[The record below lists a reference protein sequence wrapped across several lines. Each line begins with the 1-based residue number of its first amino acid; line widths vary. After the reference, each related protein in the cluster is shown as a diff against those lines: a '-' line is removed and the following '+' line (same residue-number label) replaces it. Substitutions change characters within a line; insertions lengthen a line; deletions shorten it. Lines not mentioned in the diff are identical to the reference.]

1 MKYPR
6 LFPVAARLA
15 LTSLLILLASCSSGN
30 QSAVSSTPAPASQ
43 WVVAWGNSPENGDLS
58 GENGGGTNASF
69 RFFFYPTV
77 AGTQERVHFSNYF
90 GTTPITIGSA
100 RLSVATT
107 QPAIDPT
114 HDASLTF
121 NGSPS
126 VTIAP
131 GQSVVSDSVNIT
143 YTFGQKMA
151 VSMYLSGTFGP
162 LTQHDSQVITNY
174 VTAAGA
180 GDTTTDSAGASYT
193 SPNTEWYLLSGMD
206 VYGPYQGTVA
216 LLGSSTIDGH
226 ASNYGNQNAY
236 PVANNPVAGQDNDRP
251 SDWLARQ
258 LNAAGYNMG
267 VLNAGILGDAAG
279 VVPNVSEPGQP
290 GEQRIARDV
299 LTQPG
304 IKTVIIYLGQVDL
317 RLGSCGD
324 ATEVET
330 ALTSMVSQ
338 AYAAGVRVILSTV
351 GPASYCTLSGVA
363 NSGPYPSA
371 DNPFAGD
378 INPGPENPDN
388 AQRHI
393 LNAWIKTTG
402 AQLPGVVGV
411 ADIESA
417 LADPA
422 HPDFIMPNLN
432 SGDNFHPN
440 GAGYSVQSGAIPL
453 GSILPQ

>member
-1 MKYPR
+1 MKLWR
-6 LFPVAARLA
+6 LSDLPTGLA
-15 LTSLLILLASCSSGN
+15 VSCLLILLASCSTGT
-30 QSAVSSTPAPASQ
+30 QTPATTSAAPSQ
-43 WVVAWGNSPENGDLS
+43 WVVAWGNSPENGSLS
-58 GENGGGTNASF
+58 SENGGGNNGSY

-77 AGTQERVHFSNYF
+77 SGVQERVHFSNYF
-90 GTTPITIGSA
+90 GTSPITIGSA

-107 QPAIDPT
+107 PPAIDPT
-114 HDASLTF
+114 HDAPLTF
-121 NGSPS
+121 NGSTT

-131 GQSVVSDSVNIT
+131 GQSVVSDSANVT

-174 VTAAGA
+174 ATAGGA
-180 GDTTTDSAGASYT
+180 GDTTTDSAGTSYT
-193 SPNTEWYLLSGMD
+193 TQNTEWYMLSGMD
-206 VYGPYQGTVA
+206 VYGQYQGTVA

-226 ASNYGNQNAY
+226 ASNYGNQNSY
-236 PVANNPVAGQDNDRP
+236 PVGNYAIPGQDNDRP

-267 VLNAGILGDAAG
+267 VLNAGVLGDAAG
-279 VVPNVSEPGQP
+279 VVPNVGEPGEP

-317 RLGSCGD
+317 RLTSCGN
-324 ATEVET
+324 AAEVET

-338 AYAAGVRVILSTV
+338 AYAAGVRVILATV
-351 GPASYCTLSGVA
+351 APASYCTLSGVA

-371 DNPFAGD
+371 GDPFAGD

-388 AQRHI
+388 AQRHL
-393 LNAWIKTTG
+393 LNTWIKTTG

-411 ADIESA
+411 ADFETA
-417 LADPA
+417 MADPA

-440 GAGYSVQSGAIPL
+440 GAGYGVQSSAIPL